1 MVLVTGSW
9 FKIFKWDFA
18 VQDKEEEIRCAV
30 VLKFL
35 LSTFLV
41 TFWDNSIRQ
50 SPSFFAHCTS
60 VSICFDWGLYQL
72 THWVTNSLETDFL
85 MPLMLLIKPTLCKN
99 PSSLSVH
106 HSPSSKSVNQA
117 LPPHCTSS
125 LLRYQMW
132 YVITKGDVCIW
143 TDRYVQIILACKAWL
158 CDQQ

>member
-1 MVLVTGSW
+1 MGELNQNIQMGFCCPGQRGRNPVRSCSQVPAFNLPCYFLRQFNTTIQYGNPLAFLHIALQLQYALTGDCISLHIGWLILWKLISW
-9 FKIFKWDFA
+9 CPCKNA
-18 VQDKEEEIRCAV
+18 
-30 VLKFL
+30 
-35 LSTFLV
+35 
-41 TFWDNSIRQ
+41 
-50 SPSFFAHCTS
+50 
-60 VSICFDWGLYQL
+60 
-72 THWVTNSLETDFL
+72 
-85 MPLMLLIKPTLCKN
+85 LCKN